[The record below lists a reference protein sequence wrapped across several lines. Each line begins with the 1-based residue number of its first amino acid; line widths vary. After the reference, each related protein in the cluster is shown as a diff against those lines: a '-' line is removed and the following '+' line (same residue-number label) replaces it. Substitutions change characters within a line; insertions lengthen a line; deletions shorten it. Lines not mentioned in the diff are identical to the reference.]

1 MEEKKY
7 TREDIENFKKKD
19 PSELTSEQRRIAN
32 LNPVKPGEVRNP
44 VGKKKGTKNW
54 ATHFKKL
61 LNDEK
66 FLDSIIT
73 SLPSSWNDIVDKYP
87 ASVIAAGLIATAT
100 QNVAKS
106 VTEGKPI
113 DDQTLKTLD
122 RIQKFTYGDK
132 VVHDVDEEGGFFE
145 QAIFNFSVVPDRK
158 RDDES

>member
-7 TREDIENFKKKD
+7 TREDIEALQKKD
-19 PSELTSEQRRIAN
+19 PNELKGRERGLAN
-32 LNPVKPGEVRNP
+32 LKPAKPGEVRNP
-44 VGKKKGTKNW
+44 AGKKKGTKNW
-54 ATHFKKL
+54 STHF
-61 LNDEK
+61 NDEK
-66 FLDSIIT
+66 FLDSIIA
-73 SLPSSWNDIVDKYP
+73 SLPSSWNDTVEKYP